1 MNPLVIVLV
10 LCSSLMHASWNLL
23 ARRKGRK
30 GSETAFFYRMITVV
44 VLAGII
50 PALISELTVNS
61 LPIKAWLCVIG
72 AGSFCGF
79 YFFCLAQSYESSDFT
94 IVYPIARS
102 LPVLLVGIGDILLGR
117 SISSVGW
124 LGMSLVVS
132 GCFLVPLRSI
142 REFQLHRYIN
152 RANLWML
159 FTALGTVGYT
169 LLDKSASEIVVQG
182 PATAARYGYFFFFF
196 AYISFSLCLRISK
209 KKIPDIKSIGWRLPA
224 TSGLLNF
231 SSYWLILWAYQLMQ
245 QASYILAFR
254 QTSIVI
260 GVIAAFFIYKEEGKI
275 PRIIG
280 TLILAAGLIL
290 ITLWGK

>member
-1 MNPLVIVLV
+1 MSPLVIVLV

-23 ARRKGRK
+23 ARRKG
-30 GSETAFFYRMITVV
+30 SETAFFYRMITVI
-44 VLAGII
+44 VLAGLI
-50 PALISELTVNS
+50 PAITSELITHS
-61 LPIKAWLCVIG
+61 LPIKAWFCVIG

-102 LPVLLVGIGDILLGR
+102 IPVLLVGIGDILQGR
-117 SISSVGW
+117 SINSVGW

-132 GCFLVPLRSI
+132 GCFLVPLRSL
-142 REFQLHRYIN
+142 RQFQLHRYIN

-159 FTALGTVGYT
+159 LTALGTVGYT
-169 LLDKSASEIVVQG
+169 LLDKAAADIVVQG
-182 PATAARYGYFFFFF
+182 PASAARYGYFFFVF
-196 AYISFSLCLRISK
+196 AYISFLLCLRISK
-209 KKIPDIKSIGWRLPA
+209 KNISDAKSIGWKLPA
-224 TSGLLNF
+224 LSGLLNF

-260 GVIAAFFIYKEEGKI
+260 GVIAAFFIYKEEGRT

-280 TLILAAGLIL
+280 TLILTAGLIL
-290 ITLWGK
+290 ISLWGK

>member
-10 LCSSLMHASWNLL
+10 LCSSLMHASWNLM

-44 VLAGII
+44 VLVGLI
-50 PALISELTVNS
+50 PAITSELIAHS
-61 LPIKAWLCVIG
+61 LPIKAWFCVIG

-79 YFFCLAQSYESSDFT
+79 YFFCLAQSYEYSDFT
-94 IVYPIARS
+94 VVYPIARS
-102 LPVLLVGIGDILLGR
+102 LPVLLVGLGDILQGR
-117 SISSVGW
+117 SISSAGW

-142 REFQLHRYIN
+142 REFRLHRYIN

-169 LLDKSASEIVVQG
+169 LLDKTAAEIVVQG
-182 PATAARYGYFFFFF
+182 PATAARYGYFFFVF
-196 AYISFSLCLRISK
+196 AYISFSLCLRITK
-209 KKIPDIKSIGWRLPA
+209 KTIPDVKSIGWTLPA
-224 TSGLLNF
+224 LSGLLNF

-260 GVIAAFFIYKEEGKI
+260 GVVAAFFIYKEEGRI

-280 TLILAAGLIL
+280 TLILTAGLIL
-290 ITLWGK
+290 ITLLGK

>member
-1 MNPLVIVLV
+1 MNPLVILLV

-23 ARRKGRK
+23 ARRKG
-30 GSETAFFYRMITVV
+30 SETVFFYRMVTVV
-44 VLAGII
+44 VIAGLI
-50 PALISELTVNS
+50 PAITSELIAHSIPLN
-61 LPIKAWLCVIG
+61 AWFCVIG

-142 REFQLHRYIN
+142 REFQLHRYFN
-152 RANLWML
+152 EANLWML

-169 LLDKSASEIVVQG
+169 LLDKTAAEIVVQG
-182 PATAARYGYFFFFF
+182 PATAARYGYFFFLF
-196 AYISFSLCLRISK
+196 AYIIFSLCLRIAK
-209 KKIPDIKSIGWRLPA
+209 KSMLTVKPIGWRLPA
-224 TSGLLNF
+224 LGGLLNF
-231 SSYWLILWAYQLMQ
+231 SAYWLILWAYQLVQ
-245 QASYILAFR
+245 QASYVLAFR

-260 GVIAAFFIYKEEGKI
+260 GVIVAFLIYKEEGRI
-275 PRIIG
+275 PRVIG
-280 TLILAAGLIL
+280 TLVLTTGLI
-290 ITLWGK
+290 IISLWGK

>member
-1 MNPLVIVLV
+1 MSHFVIILV

-23 ARRKGRK
+23 ARRKG
-30 GSETAFFYRMITVV
+30 SETVFFYRMITVV
-44 VLAGII
+44 VIAGLI
-50 PALISELTVNS
+50 PAITSELIAHS
-61 LPIKAWLCVIG
+61 LPINAWVCVIG

-142 REFQLHRYIN
+142 REFQLHRYFN
-152 RANLWML
+152 KANLWMI

-169 LLDKSASEIVVQG
+169 LLDKTAAEIVVPG
-182 PATAARYGYFFFFF
+182 PATAARYGYFFFLF
-196 AYISFSLCLRISK
+196 AYIIFSLCLRITK
-209 KKIPDIKSIGWRLPA
+209 KSMSTVKPIGWRLPA
-224 TSGLLNF
+224 LGGLLNF
-231 SSYWLILWAYQLMQ
+231 SSYWLILWAYQLVQ
-245 QASYILAFR
+245 QASYVLAFR

-260 GVIAAFFIYKEEGKI
+260 GVIVAFLVYKEEGRI
-275 PRIIG
+275 PRVIG
-280 TLILAAGLIL
+280 TLVLTTGLI
-290 ITLWGK
+290 IISLWGK

>member
-1 MNPLVIVLV
+1 MSPLVIVLV

-23 ARRKGRK
+23 ARRKG
-30 GSETAFFYRMITVV
+30 SETAFFYRMITVII
-44 VLAGII
+44 LAGLI
-50 PALISELTVNS
+50 PAITSELITHS
-61 LPIKAWLCVIG
+61 LPIKAWFYVIG
-72 AGSFCGF
+72 AGFFCGF

-102 LPVLLVGIGDILLGR
+102 LPVLLVGVGDILQGK
-117 SISSVGW
+117 SVTSVGW

-132 GCFLVPLRSI
+132 GCLLVPLRSL
-142 REFQLHRYIN
+142 RQLQLHQYVN
-152 RANLWML
+152 RANFWML

-169 LLDKSASEIVVQG
+169 LLDKAAADIVVPG
-182 PATAARYGYFFFFF
+182 PASAARYGYFFFVF
-196 AYISFSLCLRISK
+196 AYFSFLLCLRITK
-209 KKIPDIKSIGWRLPA
+209 RTIPEIKSIGWKLPA
-224 TSGLLNF
+224 LGGLLNF

-260 GVIAAFFIYKEEGKI
+260 GVIAAFFIYKEKGRT

-280 TLILAAGLIL
+280 TLILTAGLIL